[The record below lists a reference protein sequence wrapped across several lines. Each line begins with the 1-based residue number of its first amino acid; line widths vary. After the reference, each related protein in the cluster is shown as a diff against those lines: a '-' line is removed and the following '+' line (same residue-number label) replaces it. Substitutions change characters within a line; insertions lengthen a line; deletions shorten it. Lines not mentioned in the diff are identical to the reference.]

1 MRDKRVAI
9 YARVSSSGQDLAS
22 QEPDLRRWIE
32 AHAQGRETIW
42 YTDTFTGSVWNRP
55 GLERLERDL
64 REGQIDTIVVWRLD
78 RLGRTAAEMLTFLD
92 QLDASG
98 VKFISIRDG
107 YDTSTPAGRLMRTIL
122 AGFAQY
128 EREVLSE
135 RIRAGIAKARASGK
149 RWGGRKPGVRP
160 KLTESRLKSIK
171 VLIRAKTPKAEVA
184 RQLGLSRSTV
194 YEAVKLLDDHS
205 TPSDPEKRDPG

>member
-1 MRDKRVAI
+1 MRAKRVAI

-22 QEPDLRRWIE
+22 QEPDLRCWIE
-32 AHAQGRETIW
+32 AHAPGRETTW
-42 YTDTFTGSVWNRP
+42 YTDTFTGSAWNRP

-107 YDTSTPAGRLMRTIL
+107 YDTGTPVGRLMRTIL
-122 AGFAQY
+122 AGFAEY

-160 KLTESRLKSIK
+160 KLTKSRLRSIK
-171 VLIRAKTPKAEVA
+171 TLIDAGTAKTEIA
-184 RQLGLSRSTV
+184 RLLGLSRSTV
-194 YEAVKLLDDHS
+194 YEAMRLLNDHS
-205 TPSDPEKRDPG
+205 PPSEPEERDPG